1 MPGVTDDINNVHKGQ
16 FDVKFDYISDV
27 LRTGS
32 GYINKLLLWLSSEF
46 LLFFFLLMFNYN
58 VIA

>member
-16 FDVKFDYISDV
+16 FNVKFDYISDV

-46 LLFFFLLMFNYN
+46 LLFFFY
-58 VIA
+58 